1 MTLQLG
7 EQTITVDIMPNI
19 SQSEGN
25 HAIKF
30 GQLIE
35 YNKINNI
42 SILQYNNIAI
52 FFARKYAKEL
62 DRETTSRPLFAF
74 SGSFA

>member
-25 HAIKF
+25 HPIKF

-35 YNKINNI
+35 SNKINNI
-42 SILQYNNIAI
+42 SILKYNNIAI
-52 FFARKYAKEL
+52 FFARKYAEEL

>member
-7 EQTITVDIMPNI
+7 EQTITVDIMTNI

-35 YNKINNI
+35 YNKINNV

-52 FFARKYAKEL
+52 FFA
-62 DRETTSRPLFAF
+62 
-74 SGSFA
+74 